1 MTSPLDSYSCS
12 LDDLRF
18 SDETKARMA
27 DSLRAVAAA
36 RDAEENV
43 RPKAPARMPTTP
55 LRRPARRTRRWAR
68 AAAGLALALVLG
80 GGGTAAVVAGVLPNP
95 ADVLSDVFG
104 AAPAQTELLNEVGRP
119 IGASATSNGVTV
131 TAEAVVGDRSNY
143 AVAYS
148 IEFDDPAALEGIEP
162 DEDGTL
168 NYVGDAFLRV
178 DGTMGGGG
186 LPRLYDADPSDNTLQ
201 LVQVMGIQTWNG
213 AGIVGRTAR
222 FSMSK
227 LEIFTAEGEF
237 VTLATGNWHLK
248 FEMNYKDTTVDLPA
262 GQSTAWQGASV
273 TIDAV
278 AVSSL
283 GVTVDYTV
291 DRRIDDLALPGQ
303 MSDEAL
309 AEQETAISLPVIVTF
324 SDGTTFDATSANYS
338 TVKRSGGTSA
348 VTKATTF
355 DRIVDTG
362 DIASVTVGGVEIPM
376 STASQGRLAND
387 LGASASPSPASVR
400 SAGASPLPGAP
411 CRGRQTPAPGPR
423 AARQERSGPS
433 SRGRAASA
441 RGRPGV
447 GGASGFSPSPAPRR
461 RRQGRGGASPTP

>member
-1 MTSPLDSYSCS
+1 MTSPLDSYTCS

-18 SDETKARMA
+18 SDEAKARMT

-36 RDAEENV
+36 RDAEESA
-43 RPKAPARMPTTP
+43 RPQTPARMPTAP
-55 LRRPARRTRRWAR
+55 LRHPACRTRRWAR
-68 AAAGLALALVLG
+68 AAAGLALALALG

-104 AAPAQTELLNEVGRP
+104 GTPAQTELLNEVGRP
-119 IGASATSNGVTV
+119 VGASATSNGVTV

-143 AVAYS
+143 AVVYS

-162 DEDGTL
+162 NDDGTL
-168 NYVGDAFLRV
+168 DYVGDAFLRV
-178 DGTMGGGG
+178 DGATGSGG
-186 LPRLYDADPSDNTLQ
+186 LPRLYDTDPGNNTLQ

-213 AGIVGRTAR
+213 ASIVGRTAR

-227 LEIFTAEGEF
+227 LEIFTAEGKF
-237 VTLATGNWHLK
+237 ATLATGNWNLK

-283 GVTVDYTV
+283 GVTVDYTI

-309 AEQETAISLPVIVTF
+309 AEQEAIISLPVIVTF
-324 SDGTTFDATSANYS
+324 ADGTAFDATSANYS
-338 TVKRSGGTSA
+338 TVKRNGDASTVA
-348 VTKATTF
+348 KATTF

-362 DIASVTVGGVEIPM
+362 DIASVTVGDVEIPV
-376 STASQGRLAND
+376 SAAQG
-387 LGASASPSPASVR
+387 
-400 SAGASPLPGAP
+400 
-411 CRGRQTPAPGPR
+411 
-423 AARQERSGPS
+423 
-433 SRGRAASA
+433 
-441 RGRPGV
+441 
-447 GGASGFSPSPAPRR
+447 
-461 RRQGRGGASPTP
+461 